1 MTRERLVVVI
11 DLKKDLIAACIER
24 TEVMFFM
31 RVVGVAEIVLHR
43 YGLDNPF
50 DSFLAEGSDA
60 GCNDCEAAKQM
71 LAKLVVER
79 TNLFGFGGHD
89 GISFYWDYVLRV
101 GLPHAEDMRRTAE
114 LMAMVEL
121 GLVTARAMFT

>member
-1 MTRERLVVVI
+1 
-11 DLKKDLIAACIER
+11 
-24 TEVMFFM
+24 MFFM

-79 TNLFGFGGHD
+79 TNLSVLVVMMESRFI
-89 GISFYWDYVLRV
+89 GI
-101 GLPHAEDMRRTAE
+101 TC
-114 LMAMVEL
+114 
-121 GLVTARAMFT
+121 